1 MVVAPHPDDEVLGC
15 GGVIA
20 NHRVAGR
27 VVHLVYLT
35 SGEHGSP
42 HHCPDELG
50 PLREREAAEAAGVLD
65 VPKNELTFL
74 RLPDG
79 GLDPADREQVGQVM
93 QLLRGIRP
101 GLVYLPHPAD
111 VSFDHQA
118 AFALCWRAA
127 GMAGSRNY
135 PEWGTGPHW
144 VPTILGYEVW
154 SPITEPQYTE
164 DITPVLERK
173 IQALSQYSSQTSAAK
188 GERVADL
195 VGAPAAHL
203 SGFRGATTTGGHRE
217 AFQVLRLGRVIV

>member
-27 VVHLVYLT
+27 AVHLVYLT
-35 SGEHGSP
+35 SGERGSP
-42 HHCPDELG
+42 HHGPEELG
-50 PLREREAAEAAGVLD
+50 RLREEEAVAAAGVLD
-65 VPKNELTFL
+65 VPKSELTFL

-79 GLDPADREQVGQVM
+79 GIDPADREQVGQTVR
-93 QLLRGIRP
+93 LLRDVRP

-111 VSFDHQA
+111 GSFDHRA

-127 GMAGSRNY
+127 RMAGSRNY

-154 SPITEPQYTE
+154 SPIADPQYTE
-164 DITPVLERK
+164 DITGVLDRK
-173 IQALSQYSSQTSAAK
+173 LQALSRYSSQTSATK
-188 GERVADL
+188 GAGVADI
-195 VGAPAAHL
+195 VGASAAHL
-203 SGFRGATTTGGHRE
+203 SGFRGATATGGHRE